1 MAYISQEKKKEL
13 APAIKAVLK
22 KYGMKGTIGINHH
35 SSLVVNLKEG
45 VLDLLGD
52 AQKHND
58 KVAEQRGQQS
68 YPVGDYLQVN
78 TYYADE
84 WAIDEK
90 ISNFYEEL
98 IGAMKGTGWYN
109 KSDAM
114 SDYFDIA
121 YYLDVNVGKWDKG
134 YVLKEVA

>member
-68 YPVGDYLQVN
+68 YPVGDHLQVN

-134 YVLKEVA
+134 YVLKEAA

>member
-68 YPVGDYLQVN
+68 YPVGDHLQVN

-84 WAIDEK
+84 WATDEK

-134 YVLKEVA
+134 YVLKEAA